1 MFVMRYQEKVQKVLS
16 IFDIVSFSEVSFIRD
31 KTPLVIQEKLA
42 LKILR
47 IVIYIDE
54 QGTSN

>member
-42 LKILR
+42 LKILG
-47 IVIYIDE
+47 IVKYIDE